1 MKSDSRHVEIKIGQ
15 KSKKF
20 LVHEV
25 ADWEV
30 VAKYLVKLIKPGSVI
45 ALSGPLG
52 AGKTTLTQF
61 IARELGVK
69 KNAISPT
76 FALMRIYH
84 VARSSKLVARKIS
97 DEMRDAVKRSCEIRR
112 VVHVDAYRI
121 ESERDA
127 MVLDLYEE
135 LLEPGTLMIIEWP
148 ENIKKIVSRLKPIK
162 VAIKY

>member
-1 MKSDSRHVEIKIGQ
+1 MLHMQNNTRHVTIKIGQ

-20 LVHEV
+20 LVHKV
-25 ADWEV
+25 ADWQV
-30 VAKYLVKLIKPGSVI
+30 VAEYLIKNIKPGSVI

-76 FALMRIYH
+76 FALIRVYKNDI
-84 VARSSKLVARKIS
+84 RNSKF
-97 DEMRDAVKRSCEIRR
+97 DIRR
-112 VVHVDAYRI
+112 IVHVDAYRI
-121 ESERDA
+121 ENERDA

-135 LLEPGTLMIIEWP
+135 LLEPGTTMIIEWP

-162 VAIKY
+162 VKITY

>member
-1 MKSDSRHVEIKIGQ
+1 MTNSRHVTIKTGQ

-20 LVHEV
+20 VV
-25 ADWEV
+25 REV
-30 VAKYLVKLIKPGSVI
+30 VDWKKVAEFLVKNIKPGSVI
-45 ALSGPLG
+45 SLSGPLG

-76 FALMRIYH
+76 FALIRIYH
-84 VARSSKLVARKIS
+84 VARSSKLVARKTS
-97 DEMRDAVKRSCEIRR
+97 DEIRDTAKRSYELRR

-121 ESERDA
+121 ENERDA

-135 LLEPGTLMIIEWP
+135 LLEPGTIMIIEWP

-162 VAIKY
+162 VKITY

>member
-1 MKSDSRHVEIKIGQ
+1 MINSRHVEIKIGQ

-20 LVHEV
+20 LVREV
-25 ADWEV
+25 ADWQV
-30 VAKYLVKLIKPGSVI
+30 VAKYLVKQIKPGSVI

-76 FALMRIYH
+76 FALIRIYH
-84 VARSSKLVARKIS
+84 TEVRSLKLEDRGGIQLPTSKFQIL
-97 DEMRDAVKRSCEIRR
+97 R

-127 MVLDLYEE
+127 LALDLYEE
-135 LLEPGTLMIIEWP
+135 LMDPGTLMIIEWP
-148 ENIKKIVSRLKPIK
+148 ENIKKIISRLKPIRVK
-162 VAIKY
+162 IEY